1 MQQTAKEFAKVK
13 AMQTK
18 QKNEDKDTMEK
29 AAEAIESDQEKMDA
43 RSNMTEIT
51 FSICFTGL
59 DQSDWRKNEE
69 DNDFLFKTFIVKWVG
84 IDPTKLKI
92 HPKPLGTTCGAQ
104 KTGGG
109 GQEEEAEEQAVSTF
123 LEAAV
128 IQRSS
133 LRSGLRSRELRSRA
147 SPLPLSP
154 SSSSNKFLSFF
165 ITVDVPTDRK
175 DDIISVEKAVNK
187 LVNKEEGAESVNAMN
202 DVVREVGATTGWS
215 CQMHKKIFVREDGS
229 TPPEMRTNATE
240 VEEAAESGDLNSIA
254 SVVNATD
261 TPDIAEAVEAQ
272 KLEAIATS
280 DGPLK
285 VLPDQAIPGP
295 SFPGAY
301 GTDLARR

>member
-1 MQQTAKEFAKVK
+1 
-13 AMQTK
+13 
-18 QKNEDKDTMEK
+18 
-29 AAEAIESDQEKMDA
+29 
-43 RSNMTEIT
+43 MTEIT

-59 DQSDWRKNEE
+59 DQSDWKKNEE

-92 HPKPLGTTCGAQ
+92 HPMPLGTTCSVQ
-104 KTGGG
+104 KTGRGRGG
-109 GQEEEAEEQAVSTF
+109 GEEKEEQAVSTF

-133 LRSGLRSRELRSRA
+133 LRSRLRSGLRSRELQSRA

-154 SSSSNKFLSFF
+154 SSSSNKFLSF
-165 ITVDVPTDRK
+165 IISVDVPTDRK
-175 DDIISVEKAVNK
+175 EDITSVEKAVNK
-187 LVNKEEGAESVNAMN
+187 LVKQEEGAESVNAMN

-215 CQMHKKIFVREDGS
+215 CQMIKKIFVREEGS
-229 TPPEMRTNATE
+229 TPPEVRTNATE

-301 GTDLARR
+301 GTDLVRR